1 MRVVALALQLG
12 AASQAMRPSDA
23 AGKGDRVRASRR
35 SYTSEP
41 EEGEV
46 GIKRFFRNNG
56 GQDLAEYALLLS
68 LISLALIA
76 ALTLIG
82 NRILAMFNV
91 VSGAF

>member
-1 MRVVALALQLG
+1 
-12 AASQAMRPSDA
+12 MRPIDA
-23 AGKGDRVRASRR
+23 AGKGDRVREGRR

-41 EEGEV
+41 QEDEV
-46 GIKRFFRNNG
+46 GIKRFIRNNG

>member
-1 MRVVALALQLG
+1 
-12 AASQAMRPSDA
+12 
-23 AGKGDRVRASRR
+23 
-35 SYTSEP
+35 
-41 EEGEV
+41 V
-46 GIKRFFRNNG
+46 GIKRFIRNNG

>member
-1 MRVVALALQLG
+1 M
-12 AASQAMRPSDA
+12 
-23 AGKGDRVRASRR
+23 KESRR

-41 EEGEV
+41 QEGEV
-46 GIKRFFRNNG
+46 GIKRFIRNNG